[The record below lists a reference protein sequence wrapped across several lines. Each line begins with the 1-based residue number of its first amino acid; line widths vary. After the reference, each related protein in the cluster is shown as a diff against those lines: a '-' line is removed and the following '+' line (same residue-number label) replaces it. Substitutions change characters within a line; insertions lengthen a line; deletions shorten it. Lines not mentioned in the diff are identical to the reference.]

1 VTLAAVT
8 YTKPPAM
15 SGYALKIPDGN
26 DETRFSDKSRIE
38 RPSKNRAPG
47 NIIVAFTSVVMLLRL
62 MDIAKISTGNALM
75 SGRAVSSLS
84 SSAMPVG
91 VLLKSEWGH
100 EENQTFVDSSMVT
113 VQKANLRMHSKGVNH
128 TRQTVT
134 NERSRL
140 SDR

>member
-1 VTLAAVT
+1 MTLAAVT
-8 YTKPPAM
+8 YTKPPVM
-15 SGYALKIPDGN
+15 SGYVLKIPDGN

-62 MDIAKISTGNALM
+62 KDIAKISTGNALM

-91 VLLKSEWGH
+91 ALLKSEWG
-100 EENQTFVDSSMVT
+100 MRRI
-113 VQKANLRMHSKGVNH
+113 K
-128 TRQTVT
+128 
-134 NERSRL
+134 RL
-140 SDR
+140 LTHQWSPYKKRTCECTAKV